1 MLFEDTI
8 KVKTLENSILIEVPV
23 FLNFIPT
30 KDFLAQIGK
39 IYESKFYS
47 EIIINI
53 EKKTTLSSV
62 GYGFIMSISKLCVQ
76 KNVRLKLICRNE
88 KVLDLIEILK
98 IGKLFQIFPTLEEAL
113 KN

>member
-1 MLFEDTI
+1 MLIEDKVKI
-8 KVKTLENSILIEVPV
+8 KVLESSILIEVPV

-30 KDFLAQIGK
+30 KDYLNQLEK
-39 IYESKFYS
+39 IYETKFYS

-62 GYGFIMSISKLCVQ
+62 GYGFIISISKLCVQ
-76 KNVRLKLICRNE
+76 KNVQLKLICRNE
-88 KVLDLIEILK
+88 KVLDMIDILK
-98 IGKLFQIFPTLEEAL
+98 IGKLFKIFPTLEEAL